1 MEVQHEAGH
10 YLKVKY
16 NWIHVVPGEDG
27 NKITFPF
34 IDTGYFRDWNLVQI
48 EGEDPIVAEE
58 IDPKIKFNASFK
70 KQPTVVKGGG
80 HAKLEEISDNR
91 ARIINYERN
100 GTGEEGVGLDITE
113 EIAFKF
119 TEAVLNL
126 EIYEANI

>member
-1 MEVQHEAGH
+1 MTSEREGLETSGTAQLRNNCDIQIQMEVQHEAGH

-70 KQPTVVKGGG
+70 K
-80 HAKLEEISDNR
+80 
-91 ARIINYERN
+91 
-100 GTGEEGVGLDITE
+100 
-113 EIAFKF
+113 
-119 TEAVLNL
+119 
-126 EIYEANI
+126 